1 MMGTVSMLPTSRAA
15 TSVQLSAYPQDD
27 GSSLYCVEVLFDD
40 DTWDRSF
47 HTKDRAEGWK
57 LAGKEAI
64 DRRVPL
70 LPTSTFPGR
79 AA

>member
-1 MMGTVSMLPTSRAA
+1 MGTIHQFPSGRAA
-15 TSVQLSAYPQDD
+15 TNVQLSAYPQDD
-27 GSSLYCVEVLFDD
+27 GSQLYCIEVLFDD
-40 DTWDRSF
+40 DTRDRTGLTRSL
-47 HTKDRAEGWK
+47 AEGWL